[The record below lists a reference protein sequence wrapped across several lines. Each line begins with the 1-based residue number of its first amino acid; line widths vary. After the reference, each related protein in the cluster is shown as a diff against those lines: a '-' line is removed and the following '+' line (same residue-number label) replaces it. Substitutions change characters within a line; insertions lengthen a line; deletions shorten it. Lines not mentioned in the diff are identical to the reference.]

1 MENTRRRARP
11 RYQPAE
17 TGGGYEM
24 KRLKG
29 KVALITGAGMGQG
42 RAAAQIFAREGAK
55 IIVGDVDEK
64 AGKET
69 VSLIKKNGGDAIF
82 KRCDV
87 GKEADCAALV
97 KAGVKAFGKLNVI
110 YNNAGVLWKDKDVSL
125 VNIDMENWKRIT
137 DICLMGAVYICRHG
151 IPEMKKA
158 GGGSIINVGSISA
171 LTGSSIPQDA
181 YNASKGALIILTKS
195 IAIQFAKDK
204 IRCNIIHPG
213 MINTPMQHKY
223 MKSDAWLKAVLDCIP
238 LGIFGEPEDIANAAL
253 FLASDESKF
262 MTGAEMVVDGGFMA
276 T

>member
-1 MENTRRRARP
+1 M
-11 RYQPAE
+11 
-17 TGGGYEM
+17 EM

-69 VSLIKKNGGDAIF
+69 VALIKKSGGDAIF

-87 GKEADCAALV
+87 GKEADCAAIV

-137 DICLMGAVYICRHG
+137 DICLMGAVYTCRHG

-158 GGGSIINVGSISA
+158 GGGSIINIGSISA

-223 MKSDAWLKAVLDCIP
+223 MKNDAWLKAVLDCIP

>member
-1 MENTRRRARP
+1 M
-11 RYQPAE
+11 
-17 TGGGYEM
+17 G

-29 KVALITGAGMGQG
+29 KVAVITGAGMGQG
-42 RAAAQIFAREGAK
+42 RAASIIFAGEGAK
-55 IIVGDVDEK
+55 VVVGDINEK

-69 VSLIKKNGGDAIF
+69 AGLIRKAGGDAVF
-82 KRCDV
+82 VKTDV
-87 GKEADCAALV
+87 GAEAACKKLIQKTV
-97 KAGVKAFGKLNVI
+97 KRYGKVNVL

-125 VNIDMENWKRIT
+125 VNIKMEDWARIT
-137 DICLMGAVYICRHG
+137 NICLMSAVWCSRYA

-171 LTGSSIPQDA
+171 LTGSTVPQDA

-195 IAIQFAKDK
+195 IAIQFARDN

-213 MINTPMQHKY
+213 MVNTPMQHKY
-223 MKSDAWLKAVLDCIP
+223 MAKPGWTEAVKECIP
-238 LGIFGEPEDIANAAL
+238 LGRFGEPEDIANAAL

-262 MTGAEMVVDGGFMA
+262 MTGAEMIVDGGFMA